1 MAVKVK
7 AAPKVSIKLMT
18 DEDIDG
24 VLAIDRKL
32 RGAKRAISFA
42 DPIDDYVGG
51 EVGVSCVARAES
63 RVVGVILGRLVTMPN
78 EGIKVAWIQILG
90 IDPDLQGQG
99 IGTKLVKAFET
110 QASKKGAERIHL
122 LTMPSDKTLKPFF
135 ESVGYSAGKFIQLQ
149 KKLAA

>member
-7 AAPKVSIKLMT
+7 AAPKVTIRVMT
-18 DEDIDG
+18 DEDIEG

-42 DPIDDYVGG
+42 DPTGDYVGG
-51 EVGVSCVARAES
+51 EVGVSCVASAKDE
-63 RVVGVILGRLVTMPN
+63 VVGVILGRLVTMPN

-90 IDPDLQGQG
+90 IDPDWQGQG

-110 QASKKGAERIHL
+110 QARKKGAERIHL
-122 LTMPSDKTLKPFF
+122 LTMPSDRVLKPFF
-135 ESVGYSAGKFIQLQ
+135 ESVGYAAGKFIQLQ
-149 KKLAA
+149 KKLSS

>member
-1 MAVKVK
+1 MAVKSK
-7 AAPKVSIKLMT
+7 AAPKVAIKLMT

-42 DPIDDYVGG
+42 DPVDDYVGG
-51 EVGVSCVARAES
+51 EVGVSCVARSAEQ
-63 RVVGVILGRLVTMPN
+63 VVGLILGRMVTMPN

-90 IDPDLQGQG
+90 IDPDWQGQG

-110 QASKKGAERIHL
+110 QAIKKGAERIHL
-122 LTMPSDKTLKPFF
+122 LTMPSDKVLKPFF
-135 ESVGYSAGKFIQLQ
+135 EAAGYSAGKFIQLQ
-149 KKLAA
+149 KRLVS